1 MKLLKE
7 TPTIDRFSLWTD
19 VKPDIESDP
28 RYQAVPNDSL
38 REKWFDEYVKALED
52 VSCNAHMQ
60 DQVSTNFMRF
70 AEVSHEICRSIIYII
85 LLVNASLIISKSG
98 VNLTEHLL

>member
-1 MKLLKE
+1 MLLLLFIFACSYVCSSLQLKEDYMKLLKE

-52 VSCNAHMQ
+52 VSI
-60 DQVSTNFMRF
+60 DTLI
-70 AEVSHEICRSIIYII
+70 EVYF
-85 LLVNASLIISKSG
+85 
-98 VNLTEHLL
+98 